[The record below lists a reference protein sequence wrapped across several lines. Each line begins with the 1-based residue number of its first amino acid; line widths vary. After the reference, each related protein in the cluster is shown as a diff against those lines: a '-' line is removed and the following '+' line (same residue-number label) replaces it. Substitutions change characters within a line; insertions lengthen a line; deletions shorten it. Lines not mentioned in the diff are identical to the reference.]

1 MRLALRF
8 WSRTL
13 VASAATAAACLGLVL
28 WLALHHPIAPSVVAL
43 LVLLSAAMA
52 ARWRGFW
59 LVAIPAALPWLDFS
73 PWTGWQVVGEFDIF
87 LLAVFA
93 GVYGRMAAG
102 ILRTASVR
110 VAHRA
115 TDWAQWILLF
125 ALALSGLV
133 GLVHGLLD
141 AGGLGAGWFQSYA
154 DPLNSLRVGKSL
166 FFGLLTVAL
175 SRYAIAYDAAWAGRR
190 LSAGML
196 IGLGAVVIA
205 VLWERLAYPGLFDFE
220 RVYRATAL
228 FWEMHVGG
236 AAIDAYL
243 AMTLPFAWWAVS
255 AARRRW
261 SRLGA
266 LALAAVSV
274 YVCIVTFSR
283 NVYLAVALPALVLA
297 VAAWLKPVRRPDD
310 SQSESTVSAVRRTSG
325 SRISLLL
332 WCLLAAVAL
341 AIPQWGAGS
350 FLLNRLEDTGRV
362 LDARWVHWQRA
373 LSLQGNTSEQIWGV
387 GLGRFPSRYDQ
398 ADRGAGFPGQIRW
411 YAKNLKPN
419 ANENADADADPNAR
433 VERDFV
439 KLWATHGRMHSPA
452 SFGLTQRVAIVPG
465 VRYQVELDL
474 RATTPTIVVAEVCER
489 HLLYDWDCQYALF
502 RPPVGR
508 SVWSRQSQ
516 VMQGPAFGPQP
527 WYAPRLGMMMLTI
540 LNAGGEADIG
550 HVALSAGDA
559 PALIKNGDFQE
570 QLARWFPAA
579 QYHYLP
585 WHADSLVLELLV
597 ERGWS
602 GLIVFAALMAL
613 ALVRLSRLAR
623 SRSAGMPIA
632 RYLGASLLGVLLAG
646 VFGSVMDMPRV
657 AFLAYF
663 LAFFA
668 LQLPAYREKMPLLPD
683 GQSNG

>member
-8 WSRTL
+8 WSSSL
-13 VASAATAAACLGLVL
+13 VASTATAAACLGLAL
-28 WLALHHPIAPSVVAL
+28 WLALHHPIAPWAAAL
-43 LVLLSAAMA
+43 LVLLGVAMA

-59 LVAIPAALPWLDFS
+59 LVAIPGALPWLDFS

-93 GVYGRMAAG
+93 GAYGRMALSSMRA
-102 ILRTASVR
+102 IDRT
-110 VAHRA
+110 
-115 TDWAQWILLF
+115 QWVLLL
-125 ALALSGLV
+125 ALALSGLI
-133 GLVHGLLD
+133 GLVRGLID

-175 SRYAIAYDAAWAGRR
+175 SRDAIAYDAAWAGRR

-196 IGLGAVVIA
+196 LGLGVVALA
-205 VLWERLAYPGLFDFE
+205 VLWERLAYPGLFEFE

-243 AMTLPFAWWAVS
+243 AMALPFAWWAVS
-255 AARRRW
+255 VARRRW

-266 LALAAVSV
+266 MALAVVSV
-274 YVCIVTFSR
+274 YVCVVTFSR

-297 VAAWLKPVRRPDD
+297 VAAWLRPVRWADD
-310 SQSESTVSAVRRTSG
+310 RQSESMVSVARRKSQA
-325 SRISLLL
+325 RMALWL
-332 WCLLAAVAL
+332 WCLFAAAAL
-341 AIPQWGAGS
+341 AVPQWGAGS
-350 FLLNRLEDTGRV
+350 FLLNRLEHTGKV
-362 LDARWVHWQRA
+362 MDARLLHWQRA
-373 LSLQGNTSEQIWGV
+373 LSLPGNMTEQIWGV

-398 ADRGAGFPGQIRW
+398 ADRKAGFPGQIRW
-411 YAKNLKPN
+411 HAKNPN
-419 ANENADADADPNAR
+419 AQG
-433 VERDFV
+433 ERDFV
-439 KLWATHGRMHSPA
+439 KLWAAHGRTGSPA

-474 RATTPTIVVAEVCER
+474 RASTPTIVVAEVCER

-516 VMQGPAFGPQP
+516 AMQGPAFGPQP
-527 WYAPRLGMMMLTI
+527 WYAPRLGMVMLTV
-540 LNAGGEADIG
+540 LNVGGEADIG
-550 HVALSAGDA
+550 HVALTAGDSSE
-559 PALIKNGDFQE
+559 LIENGDFQH

-602 GLIVFAALMAL
+602 GLIVFGALMAL
-613 ALVRLSRLAR
+613 ALARLAR
-623 SRSAGMPIA
+623 LAQVGSEGMIMA
-632 RYLGASLLGVLLAG
+632 RFLGASLLGVLLAG

-657 AFLAYF
+657 AFMAYF
-663 LAFFA
+663 LALFA
-668 LQLPAYREKMPLLPD
+668 LQLPTYREKLPLRPD
-683 GQSNG
+683 KQAIG

>member
-1 MRLALRF
+1 MRF
-8 WSRTL
+8 WSRTR
-13 VASAATAAACLGLVL
+13 AANAATAAACLVLAL
-28 WLALHHPIAPSVVAL
+28 WLALHHPIAPLAAAL
-43 LVLLSAAMA
+43 LVLAVAAVA

-73 PWTGWQVVGEFDIF
+73 PWTGWQVVSEFDIF
-87 LLAVFA
+87 LLAIFA
-93 GVYGRMAAG
+93 GVFGRLARSFTRGRIADPIAKPVVPPAM
-102 ILRTASVR
+102 L
-110 VAHRA
+110 A
-115 TDWAQWILLF
+115 TDWTQWILLF
-125 ALALSGLV
+125 VLALSGLV
-133 GLVHGLLD
+133 GLVRGLID
-141 AGGLGAGWFQSYA
+141 AGGLGEGWFQSYA
-154 DPLNSLRVGKSL
+154 DPLNGLRVAKSL

-175 SRYAIAYDAAWAGRR
+175 SRDAIASDATWAGRR

-196 IGLGAVVIA
+196 LGLGTVVLA
-205 VLWERLAYPGLFDFE
+205 VLWERVAYPGLFDFE

-243 AMTLPFAWWAVS
+243 AMALPFAWWAVS
-255 AARRRW
+255 ATRGRW

-266 LALAAVSV
+266 ITLALVSV

-297 VAAWLKPVRRPDD
+297 VAAWLRPVRRSDETQHELP
-310 SQSESTVSAVRRTSG
+310 VSAGRRKSQA
-325 SRISLLL
+325 RLSLWL
-332 WCLLAAVAL
+332 WCLFAAVAL

-362 LDARWVHWQRA
+362 MEARLVHWQRA

-398 ADRGAGFPGQIRW
+398 ADRKGGLPGQIRW
-411 YAKNLKPN
+411 HAKNPEQNPN
-419 ANENADADADPNAR
+419 AQG
-433 VERDFV
+433 ERNFV
-439 KLWATHGRMHSPA
+439 KLWAAHGRMHSA
-452 SFGLTQRVAIVPG
+452 GSFGLTQRVPMIPG

-474 RATTPTIVVAEVCER
+474 RASTPTIVVAEVCER
-489 HLLYDWDCQYALF
+489 QLLYDWDCQYALF
-502 RPPVGR
+502 RPPVGV
-508 SVWSRQSQ
+508 SAWSRQIQ
-516 VMQGPAFGPQP
+516 AMQGPTFGPQP
-527 WYAPRLGMMMLTI
+527 WYAPRLGLMMLTI

-550 HVALSAGDA
+550 HVALTAGGSTG
-559 PALIKNGDFQE
+559 LIENGDFQD

-602 GLIVFAALMAL
+602 GLITFGALMAL
-613 ALVRLSRLAR
+613 ALVRLVRLAR
-623 SRSAGMPIA
+623 SRSAGLPMA
-632 RYLGASLLGVLLAG
+632 RFLGASLLGVLLAG

-657 AFLAYF
+657 AFLVYL

-668 LQLPAYREKMPLLPD
+668 LQLPPYREKVPRRPD
-683 GQSNG
+683 AQPNG